1 MPSPDS
7 VGLGK
12 DLGFFMTNQLPGEAD
27 ATGGCITPGVA
38 KPNSELDE
46 HEKLTKVCRRGYSLP
61 WLHFSFTLGPY
72 KNQQCSAP
80 PPGILI

>member
-7 VGLGK
+7 VGLGR

-38 KPNSELDE
+38 KPNGELDE
-46 HEKLTKVCRRGYSLP
+46 LEKLTKVCRRG
-61 WLHFSFTLGPY
+61 
-72 KNQQCSAP
+72 
-80 PPGILI
+80 